1 MSVAA
6 VAGAPGSRAPGEPE
20 GPLRYSRLGVAV
32 ADSAAVCGRNLR
44 TLARSPQQLVFAT
57 VQPVMFVLL
66 FRYAFGGAIHVPGVS
81 YVDYLMPG
89 IFALA
94 VAFGAIGTAV
104 GLATDARSGLM
115 ERFRTLPMSPLA
127 VLAGRTLADLVRNL
141 AVVAV
146 MAGVGFAVGF
156 RTHAGV
162 GAFLAALGLVT
173 LLAYALSW
181 GFVALGLVVSDPEA
195 AHGDGVPVVFLLV
208 FSSAAFVPV
217 TTMPGWLQAI
227 GAHQPVALVDAERA
241 LLLGHHSPGD
251 VRLRP
256 GLEPRAARRFRLP
269 RQPRLPQEPQPM
281 STDTTADPPTPVPIL
296 RSAQ

>member
-1 MSVAA
+1 VSAVSVATGPGRA
-6 VAGAPGSRAPGEPE
+6 AGQAPH
-20 GPLRYSRLGVAV
+20 PLRGSRLGVAV

-44 TLARSPQQLVFAT
+44 TLSRSPQQLVFAT

-81 YVDYLMPG
+81 YVDCLMPG
-89 IFALA
+89 IFAQA

-115 ERFRTLPMSPLA
+115 ERFRALPMSPLA

-156 RTHAGV
+156 RTDAGV

-195 AHGDGVPVVFLLV
+195 AQGAGVPVVFLLV

-217 TTMPGWLQAI
+217 STMPGWLQAI
-227 GAHQPVALVDAERA
+227 GAHQPVTALVDAERA
-241 LLLGHHSPGD
+241 LLLGHHSTGD
-251 VRLRP
+251 VLSALAWSL
-256 GLEPRAARRFRLP
+256 GLLAGFVCLASL
-269 RQPRLPQEPQPM
+269 
-281 STDTTADPPTPVPIL
+281 AYH
-296 RSAQ
+296 RSRSR